1 MNEVCHAIAVNLS
14 GVDSVRCYN
23 LCSMTLLPTYAE
35 NSRWAVWKFVAN
47 SYGIGNRQIFT

>member
-47 SYGIGNRQIFT
+47 